1 MDIKERLEKTLDKVN
16 KEYFSNG
23 DIPTIR
29 LSKGQDKKN
38 RRAIV
43 FGTYHAQKNEIK
55 IHPVLLQEEV
65 EDFVLEFIIYHE
77 MLHYEDRD
85 ELLIRKKGQ
94 LVHTSRFKQR
104 EKYFRQYEEAQEIL
118 KNILHGRELVKGSE
132 ESTENTEKIES
143 SKTLT
148 DEEKMLLKIEAYT
161 LWANTSIS
169 SGTLKETYP
178 ILKDIY
184 ENIKNTLVFQLL
196 QRILKDYD
204 PLPLRTALW

>member
-143 SKTLT
+143 STNKKVVPKKT
-148 DEEKMLLKIEAYT
+148 
-161 LWANTSIS
+161 TSS
-169 SGTLKETYP
+169 LSGTALEEALT
-178 ILKDIY
+178 
-184 ENIKNTLVFQLL
+184 ESL
-196 QRILKDYD
+196 QRLEHIMIKYNMIEPKSKGAKRGTKKRNEEEQL
-204 PLPLRTALW
+204 AGNV